1 MWEATKEDTQL
12 VLDALRAEIEQA
24 GHSWRKMEIALNL
37 GNGYFSHLFAGRID
51 LKFRH
56 IVAICGV
63 LGIVPRE
70 FFLRAYGVMPRVNPV
85 NEATFKELL
94 HIAVDLE
101 LTLRGY
107 PRASE
112 PPPAAPARPAPDA
125 PQGPAENG

>member
-1 MWEATKEDTQL
+1 MWEGTQEEIQL

-24 GHSWRKMEIALNL
+24 GHSWRKMEIELKL

-56 IVAICGV
+56 VVAICGV
-63 LGIVPRE
+63 LGLAPRD
-70 FFLRAYGVMPRVNPV
+70 FFLRAYGVMPRVNPF

-101 LTLRGY
+101 LTRRGY
-107 PRASE
+107 PR
-112 PPPAAPARPAPDA
+112 P
-125 PQGPAENG
+125 PAENG